1 MGQFDFRVLG
11 PLEVRRDGR
20 EIGVPAPKQRA
31 LLGLLLF
38 HANEPVSP
46 ERLVD
51 ELWGETP
58 PPTARESLRNH
69 VHALRRLLGPEVLE
83 RGPSGYVLHVEAGE
97 LDLDVFE
104 RLVAEARRA
113 APRERAAKLRSALAL
128 WR

>member
-1 MGQFDFRVLG
+1 M
-11 PLEVRRDGR
+11 
-20 EIGVPAPKQRA
+20 
-31 LLGLLLF
+31 
-38 HANEPVSP
+38 SP

-104 RLVAEARRA
+104 RLVAEARRG
-113 APRERAAKLRSALAL
+113 RAARAGREAATALAL
-128 WR
+128 CGVQALVEFPTEPFAQLRDREALTRQRLTTLEDSVSTPSLDLG